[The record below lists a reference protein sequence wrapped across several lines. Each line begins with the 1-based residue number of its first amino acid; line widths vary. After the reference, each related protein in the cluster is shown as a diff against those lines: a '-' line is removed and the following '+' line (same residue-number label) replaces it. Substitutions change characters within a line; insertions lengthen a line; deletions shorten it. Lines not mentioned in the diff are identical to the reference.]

1 VQPGTPAAVL
11 PFASDARTDR
21 LGLARWLTGP
31 DNPLFARVA
40 TNRLWQMLFGD
51 GLVATAENF
60 GSQGR
65 APLHRGLLDYLSVEL
80 RESGWST
87 KGLLRRLVLSAT
99 YRQSSQ
105 ADADARERD
114 PQNSLFTRG
123 PRRSLSAE
131 MIRDNALFVS
141 GLLVEKQGGSPVKPY
156 QPPGLWEEKSGVVYQ
171 PDAGEG
177 LWRRSLYT
185 FWKSTS
191 PPPSMSLFDAA
202 GRDVCVVK
210 RQRTSSPL
218 QVLALWND
226 PQQVEAAR
234 MLAQRVL
241 LGAGQGAPPAA
252 QLQDLFRRCTSRCAD
267 APELEILGELLE
279 AARADYR
286 AEPAAVDAWL
296 AVGQAEPDPRLD
308 RVELAALAVV
318 ANTLLG
324 FDGTLILR

>member
-1 VQPGTPAAVL
+1 
-11 PFASDARTDR
+11 
-21 LGLARWLTGP
+21 
-31 DNPLFARVA
+31 
-40 TNRLWQMLFGD
+40 
-51 GLVATAENF
+51 
-60 GSQGR
+60 
-65 APLHRGLLDYLSVEL
+65 
-80 RESGWST
+80 
-87 KGLLRRLVLSAT
+87 
-99 YRQSSQ
+99 
-105 ADADARERD
+105 
-114 PQNSLFTRG
+114 
-123 PRRSLSAE
+123 
-131 MIRDNALFVS
+131 
-141 GLLVEKQGGSPVKPY
+141 
-156 QPPGLWEEKSGVVYQ
+156 
-171 PDAGEG
+171 
-177 LWRRSLYT
+177 
-185 FWKSTS
+185 
-191 PPPSMSLFDAA
+191 MSLFDAA